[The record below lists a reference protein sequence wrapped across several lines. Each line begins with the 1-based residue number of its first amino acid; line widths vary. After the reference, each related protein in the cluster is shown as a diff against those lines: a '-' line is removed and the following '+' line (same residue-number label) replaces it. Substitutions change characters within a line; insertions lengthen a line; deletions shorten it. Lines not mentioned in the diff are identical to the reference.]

1 MAEAKY
7 WFARRF
13 PVAEVQ
19 NNRMAPVSSE
29 GWAVV
34 ALFAGCMVAGAVGLF
49 LFSFAYRQPF
59 IGVVTMAVFAIAGAA
74 AFISLAYLKGDK
86 NHTVDDYKA
95 GRVRG

>member
-1 MAEAKY
+1 MAKY

-13 PVAEVQ
+13 PVDQVQ
-19 NNRMAPVSSE
+19 NNRMGPVSSE

-34 ALFAGCMVAGAVGLF
+34 ALFAGCMIAGAAGLF

-59 IGVVTMAVFAIAGAA
+59 VGVVTMAVFAIAGAA
-74 AFISLAYLKGDK
+74 AFISLAYIKGDK

-95 GRVRG
+95 GRVRP